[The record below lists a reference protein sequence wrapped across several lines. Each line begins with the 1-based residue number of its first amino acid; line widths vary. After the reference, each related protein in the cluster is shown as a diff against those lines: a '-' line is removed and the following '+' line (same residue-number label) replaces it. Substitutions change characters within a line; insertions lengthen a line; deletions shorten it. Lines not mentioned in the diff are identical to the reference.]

1 MACGRSDVGIVLVS
15 MHFVEYDATYFVRWH
30 ALGSCS
36 AEIVAF
42 IECGG
47 RGCGGRIGRCRSCC
61 GMSGR

>member
-1 MACGRSDVGIVLVS
+1 MRGQSDGGVVLVS
-15 MHFVEYDATYFVRWH
+15 MHFVEYDAAHFVECRL
-30 ALGSCS
+30 AGSCT

-47 RGCGGRIGRCRSCC
+47 RGRGRHIRRCRSCY

>member
-1 MACGRSDVGIVLVS
+1 MRGRSNVGVVLVS
-15 MHFVEYDATYFVRWH
+15 MHFVEYDVAHFVGCH
-30 ALGSCS
+30 SSGSCT

-47 RGCGGRIGRCRSCC
+47 RGCGGRIRRCRSCC